1 MRLRGAGAE
10 RNIFGSTALILRF
23 PNSGETAGRHIYLGV
38 LLECDHH
45 LLLMGLARIVLGAD
59 QIAGQLHPAQL
70 AIEQLALGHNLL
82 QT

>member
-1 MRLRGAGAE
+1 
-10 RNIFGSTALILRF
+10 
-23 PNSGETAGRHIYLGV
+23 
-38 LLECDHH
+38 
-45 LLLMGLARIVLGAD
+45 VLGAD